1 MKHKKGKC
9 NKWKL
14 KMNFK
19 KIRQANMQNKDK
31 E

>member
-1 MKHKKGKC
+1 MKHKKGKMQQMEIK
-9 NKWKL
+9 NE
-14 KMNFK
+14 FK